1 MPSLSGENI
10 AKLSESLAD
19 SLNFDDVATFVHAS
33 TGDRLYKEYVAPGK
47 PLRPT
52 IVELLN
58 ALEERGTTAV
68 FLHYVYVR
76 RPGRADLRQLISA
89 HCAEAVELLPDRSI
103 ALSAQTAG
111 QAQEQAPTNAL
122 APGLQRNV
130 RPHLAKLD
138 VQVWLGRLLEIEHR
152 VCRVEYGGNPL
163 GTGFLVGP
171 DAVLTNWHV
180 IKDVKAEGRLTEVGC
195 RFDYVKLPNGV
206 PNPGQLVP
214 LRPDESCLTFSSYSQ
229 AETTANP
236 EEPPPTAEELDF
248 ALLHLENAVGQQ
260 PANGAKRGWVTLP
273 NAALPLATDAPL
285 LIVQHPDGEPMK
297 LAMDTQAVIGPNANS
312 TRIKYRTN
320 TEPGSSGSPCFTMD
334 WDIVALHHYGDP
346 QWQAP
351 LFNQGVPI
359 QLIRQ
364 RIEAQGFGN
373 ALGK

>member
-1 MPSLSGENI
+1 MPLSGADIE
-10 AKLSESLAD
+10 KLSKSLAD
-19 SLNFDDVATFVHAS
+19 SLNFNDLSTFVHAS
-33 TGDRLYKEYVAPGK
+33 TGDRLYVEYVAQGK

-52 IVELLN
+52 IEDLLN
-58 ALEERGTTAV
+58 ELELRGTTAV
-68 FLHYVYVR
+68 FLHYVYLR
-76 RPGRADLRQLISA
+76 RPGRADLRQLIVA
-89 HCAEAVELLPDRSI
+89 LCPVAVEVVPDRSI

-111 QAQEQAPTNAL
+111 QAQPEAPTNAL

-152 VCRVEYGGNPL
+152 VCRVERGGDPL

-171 DAVLTNWHV
+171 DTVLTNWHV

-195 RFDYVKLPNGV
+195 RFDYVKLPNGLH
-206 PNPGQLVP
+206 NPGQLVP

-248 ALLHLENAVGQQ
+248 ALLHLGNAAGQQ
-260 PANGAKRGWVTLP
+260 LTNGAKRGWITLP
-273 NAALPLATDAPL
+273 HAALPLPPDAPL
-285 LIVQHPDGEPMK
+285 LIVQHPAGESMK
-297 LAMDTQAVIGPNANS
+297 LAMDTQAVIGRNS
-312 TRIKYRTN
+312 NGTRIKYRTN
-320 TEPGSSGSPCFTMD
+320 TERGSSGSPCFTMD

-351 LFNQGVPI
+351 LFNQGVPV